1 MCTHTLSPLAQTLH
15 RNAANLLKEHGPFSH
30 IRKASAVPPK
40 PPKLRADGERPP
52 NAKAPTER
60 VLYTDDFGEEFE
72 VDLPH
77 GSPPTDHLPRIT
89 SHGSPPS
96 DHLPR
101 TDRACAVHVPCLV
114 PCMCHACA
122 MHVPCLR

>member
-1 MCTHTLSPLAQTLH
+1 MLACLAVAWPGAWSLGLRGAAGGRGVLAETIPRVRACAHSDRSPRAQTLH

-40 PPKLRADGERPP
+40 PPKVYAEGERPA

-72 VDLPH
+72 VLPPSRPP
-77 GSPPTDHLPRIT
+77 SPPL
-89 SHGSPPS
+89 PPS
-96 DHLPR
+96 PFLP
-101 TDRACAVHVPCLV
+101 
-114 PCMCHACA
+114 
-122 MHVPCLR
+122 